1 MDKDHTEKKEKFL
14 KGIYSSICSRTN
26 PTPPRLRSGQHNA
39 ADYLQGGIPNE
50 RIAAGR
56 EARKVILKR
65 KFKFLKITR
74 EIRTG
79 ELP

>member
-1 MDKDHTEKKEKFL
+1 VNNTEKKEKFPQR
-14 KGIYSSICSRTN
+14 IYSSICGCTN

-56 EARKVILKR
+56 EARKVILTR

-74 EIRTG
+74 TIRTG